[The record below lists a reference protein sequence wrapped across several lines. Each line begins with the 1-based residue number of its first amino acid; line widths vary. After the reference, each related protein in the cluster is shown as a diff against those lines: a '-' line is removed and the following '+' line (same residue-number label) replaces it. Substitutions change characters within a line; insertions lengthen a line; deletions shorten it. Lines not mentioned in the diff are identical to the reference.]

1 MEREVA
7 RTDLPGTRLSSRRVR
22 ATRQNGEL
30 ITPSRPFSLAFLLLI
45 SRRCDFEQ
53 LDGRTSRTVSKGD
66 AMNQSQDLEA
76 ALAEAE
82 RILAEQNA
90 ELDAVF
96 ARLENLGSFP
106 IPIDMRE
113 LAEVA
118 NCQPAPARLGSPSW
132 IIAPRC

>member
-1 MEREVA
+1 
-7 RTDLPGTRLSSRRVR
+7 
-22 ATRQNGEL
+22 
-30 ITPSRPFSLAFLLLI
+30 
-45 SRRCDFEQ
+45 
-53 LDGRTSRTVSKGD
+53 
-66 AMNQSQDLEA
+66 MNQSQDLEA

-106 IPIDMRE
+106 ISIDMPE
-113 LAEVA
+113 LAELA